1 MHGSLSKFQRP
12 HHGEQE
18 SSQEWYVESD
28 WGILNLN
35 ILNQVQVGWHLVNF
49 DASGNLNSKCS
60 YIADG
65 AGFEYL

>member
-1 MHGSLSKFQRP
+1 MERNHPKNGMLKF
-12 HHGEQE
+12 
-18 SSQEWYVESD
+18 VVKFAESD